1 MAMTRDELIKLVM
14 EITTVEGKTEEQID
28 KLIDLFKANVPHPS
42 PSNLIYYEDLT
53 VEEIVD
59 KTLSYKPIQL

>member
-1 MAMTRDELIKLVM
+1 MAMTREDLIKLVI

-28 KLIDLFKANVPHPS
+28 KLIDVFKANVPHPS

-53 VEEIVD
+53 PEEVVD
-59 KTLSYKPIQL
+59 KALSYKPIQL

>member
-1 MAMTRDELIKLVM
+1 MAMTREELIKLVI

-28 KLIDLFKANVPHPS
+28 KLIGLFKTNVPHPS

-53 VEEIVD
+53 PEEVVD
-59 KTLSYKPIQL
+59 KALSYKPIQL